1 MIQLKKRKDG
11 IIVYYR
17 CKCCGKE
24 VTIPRQKS
32 RQRGIGHIKDL
43 WCPWCKTKEKFVEIG
58 IW

>member
-17 CKCCGKE
+17 CVYCGNE
-24 VTIPRQKS
+24 MTVPRRKS
-32 RQRGIGHIKDL
+32 RKRGDGHIKDL
-43 WCPWCKTKEKFVEIG
+43 WCPWCKVDAKFTEIG